1 MDPRDPSASKE
12 TGIQGR
18 GKLTAIVG
26 NFAKKETTA
35 TLPGLGNAG
44 GRLVWFGLVGGER
57 V

>member
-1 MDPRDPSASKE
+1 MDPRDPSASKK
-12 TGIQGR
+12 TGIHGG
-18 GKLTAIVG
+18 GKLSVIG
-26 NFAKKETTA
+26 KSCKKETTA